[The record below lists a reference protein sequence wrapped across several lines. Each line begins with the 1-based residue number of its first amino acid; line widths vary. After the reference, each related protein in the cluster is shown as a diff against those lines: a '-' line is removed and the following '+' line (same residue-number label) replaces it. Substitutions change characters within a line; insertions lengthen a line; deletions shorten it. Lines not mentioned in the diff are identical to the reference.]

1 MSELQIGDLVLC
13 ITEPEVGI
21 GIVIQT
27 DMAVSW
33 GQLHEPPCI
42 KVCWRQPSFY
52 DPVDGGS
59 VMYED
64 EVMVISESRR

>member
-1 MSELQIGDLVLC
+1 MNDLQVGDLVQC
-13 ITEPEVGI
+13 ITEPEVGF

-27 DMAVSW
+27 GMTVAW
-33 GQLHEPPCI
+33 GQPHEPPCI

-64 EVMVISESRR
+64 EVKVISECRR